1 MKKIIITGAFLMAAF
16 FVKAQSTSEILKSD
30 VVEVVDGSFVYDD
43 FQNVKS
49 NGNSVNISAHVEAP
63 EDIISRDN
71 FVRLSGTII
80 DETIADLYDENAEID
95 SAEETEEPDI
105 ELNFIMTADGI
116 NISIISKEETK
127 TIVHKWS
134 DLL

>member
-43 FQNVKS
+43 YQNVKS
-49 NGNSVNISAHVEAP
+49 NGNSININAHVEAS
-63 EDIISRDN
+63 EDMISRDN
-71 FVRLSGTII
+71 FVKLSGSII
-80 DETIADLYDENAEID
+80 DETIAGLYDENAEID
-95 SAEETEEPDI
+95 SAEETAEPDI
-105 ELNFIMTADGI
+105 QLNCFMTPAGI

-134 DLL
+134 ELL

>member
-95 SAEETEEPDI
+95 SAEETE
-105 ELNFIMTADGI
+105 
-116 NISIISKEETK
+116 
-127 TIVHKWS
+127 
-134 DLL
+134 